1 MLQKLKNIFHLI
13 IAFLA
18 VLINGYPARKLK
30 VIGVT
35 GTDGKTTTSSLI
47 YHILTT
53 AGFKA
58 SLITSV
64 SAKIGD
70 KEYDTGFHVT
80 TPDPK
85 AVQKFIKKAVSVGS
99 EYLVLETTSHAL
111 DQNRVFGCNYLMAV
125 ITNVT
130 HEHLDYHK
138 TYENYVKTK
147 AKLFKKVKYS
157 VINIDDKSYDYL
169 KKVASGQIITYG
181 LNRGNYNLRNFKFET
196 RLPGTYNKYNCLA
209 AISAAKSLRIDDST
223 IKKALSSFKPVLG
236 RMDEVKNN
244 QSASRRIK
252 IIIDFAH
259 TPNALEVALKTAK
272 GMIKNNGKL
281 ISVFGSAG
289 LRDQTKRPL
298 MGKAASASADVIIL
312 TAEDPRTERLNDI
325 INQIA
330 QGIKET
336 KVKLYKIP
344 NRQEAINFAI
354 QKAARPGD
362 VIMFTGKGHEKSMCF
377 GNTEYPWSDY
387 EAVQKAL
394 KK

>member
-1 MLQKLKNIFHLI
+1 MLRKVKNIFHLI
-13 IAFLA
+13 IAFFA
-18 VLINGYPARKLK
+18 VLVNGYPARKLK
-30 VIGVT
+30 VIGIT

-47 YHILTT
+47 YHILNS
-53 AGFKA
+53 AGKKV

-85 AVQKFIKKAVSVGS
+85 AVQKFIKKAVSIGS

-111 DQNRVFGCNYLMAV
+111 DQNRVFGCNYLIGV

-138 TYENYVKTK
+138 TYKNYLNTK

-157 VINIDDKSYDYL
+157 VINIDDKSYEYL
-169 KKVASGQIITYG
+169 KKVASGQVITYG
-181 LNRGNYNLRNFKFET
+181 LNKGNYNLKNFKFET

-209 AISAAKSLRIDDST
+209 AISATKSLGIDDTT
-223 IKKALSSFKPVLG
+223 IKKAVLSFKPVIG
-236 RMDEVKNN
+236 RMDEVKND

-259 TPNALEVALKTAK
+259 TPNALEVALKTAT
-272 GMIKNNGKL
+272 GMTKNQGKL

-289 LRDQTKRPL
+289 LRDETKRPL
-298 MGKAASASADVIIL
+298 MGNAASSNADVIVL
-312 TAEDPRTERLNDI
+312 TAEDPRTENVNDI
-325 INQIA
+325 IEQIA
-330 QGIKET
+330 SGCK
-336 KVKLYKIP
+336 KAKLLYKIP
-344 NRQEAINFAI
+344 DRQEAINFAI
-354 QKAARPGD
+354 NEIAKPND
-362 VIMFTGKGHEKSMCF
+362 LVIITGKGHEKSMCF
-377 GNTEYPWSDY
+377 GKTEYPWSDY
-387 EAVQKAL
+387 EAVQKAF

>member
-1 MLQKLKNIFHLI
+1 MLRKLKNISHLI
-13 IAFLA
+13 IAFFA
-18 VLINGYPARKLK
+18 VLVNGYPARKLK

-70 KEYDTGFHVT
+70 KEFDTGFHVT
-80 TPDPK
+80 TPSPFSL
-85 AVQKFIKKAVSVGS
+85 QKFIKKAKSVGS
-99 EYLVLETTSHAL
+99 EYLVLETTSHGL
-111 DQNRVFGCNYLMAV
+111 DQNRVFGCNYHMGV

-138 TYENYVKTK
+138 TYQNYVKAK
-147 AKLFKKVKYS
+147 SKLFKSVKYS

-169 KKVASGQIITYG
+169 KKHASGQIISYG
-181 LNRGNYNLRNFKFET
+181 LNRGNYNLKNFKFET
-196 RLPGTYNKYNCLA
+196 KLPGTYNKYNCLA
-209 AISAAKSLRIDDST
+209 AISAAKSLGISDT
-223 IKKALSSFKPVLG
+223 VIKKAILSFKPVIG
-236 RMDEVKNN
+236 RMDEIKNN
-244 QSASRRIK
+244 KNIK

-272 GMIKNNGKL
+272 ATIKNNGKL

-298 MGKAASASADVIIL
+298 MGAAAEKFADVIIL
-312 TAEDPRTERLNDI
+312 TAEDPRTEDVNDI
-325 INQIA
+325 IDQIA
-330 QGIKET
+330 AGCK
-336 KVKLYKIP
+336 KAKNLYKVP
-344 NRQEAINFAI
+344 DRQEAIN
-354 QKAARPGD
+354 KALNEIAKPND
-362 VIMFTGKGHEKSMCF
+362 LVIITGKAHEKSMCF
-377 GNTEYPWSDY
+377 GKTEYPWSDY
-387 EAVQKAL
+387 EAVSRAL
-394 KK
+394 KKQTS